1 MLAPLKTPE
10 EFWTIENFLVHYIV
24 PYGAL
29 LDWALFDKGHCYKWW
44 DPFVWTILPLAYA
57 IISVAI
63 ALITRIPIGNNPDGP
78 FPYFFLNVDKYGIL
92 GVIQYSLGLAAAF
105 LVGSYVLV
113 LFKNGFKSKEYL

>member
-1 MLAPLKTPE
+1 M
-10 EFWTIENFLVHYIV
+10 
-24 PYGAL
+24 

-105 LVGSYVLV
+105 LVGSYILV
-113 LFKNGFKSKEYL
+113 LFKNGFKTKKYL